1 MQELYRQCNRRAY
14 DIDGQIND
22 LYCEKDHTT
31 DPQHLLRQISVLN
44 TQVDQLREC
53 FQKEIKPGDPQQ
65 GYWQE

>member
-31 DPQHLLRQISVLN
+31 DPQHLLRQISALN

-53 FQKEIKPGDPQQ
+53 F
-65 GYWQE
+65 